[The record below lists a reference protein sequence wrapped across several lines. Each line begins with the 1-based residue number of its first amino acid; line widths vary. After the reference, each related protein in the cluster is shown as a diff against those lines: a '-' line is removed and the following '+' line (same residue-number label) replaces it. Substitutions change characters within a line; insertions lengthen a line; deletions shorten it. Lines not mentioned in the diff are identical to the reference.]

1 MTGFRVIWTA
11 IKSHLGS
18 SNNELGSSSLRPYA
32 SWMSKDRPAILQCG
46 EYGLRPIFSS
56 ILVTF
61 TLSRAPLCLTLGGY
75 SEYMYRVTRASVD
88 FTQRSP
94 YSHPVIFNHAIHDN
108 AISLAVTR
116 PYINTAGEV
125 DDGWYQISTRS
136 TIFSRGSDEHKWLT
150 AASLQTYSTESL
162 QVSRQVRRVPTR

>member
-1 MTGFRVIWTA
+1 
-11 IKSHLGS
+11 
-18 SNNELGSSSLRPYA
+18 
-32 SWMSKDRPAILQCG
+32 MSKDRPAILQCG

-94 YSHPVIFNHAIHDN
+94 YSHPAIFNHAIHDN
-108 AISLAVTR
+108 AISLAITH

-125 DDGWYQISTRS
+125 DGGWYQISTRS

-150 AASLQTYSTESL
+150 AASLQTYSL
-162 QVSRQVRRVPTR
+162 QNLCKLATSTACTYTVI